1 MLPKYRRE
9 ARKGSRAVRCRIS
22 ILTREEVFAIF
33 ASSHMREMNLDK
45 RLAAADANS
54 ASRPHQNNNNLSMW
68 NEVKLTRQ
76 AVMPNGMQRKV
87 AETYLVQAETC
98 TDAENKVMDE
108 VGGDIDVKC
117 VRVSAIAAV
126 KERKCNEP
134 CVWYKVTT
142 EFTLFKDC
150 TPKKT
155 RVCDLIYAENIL
167 RALQVNAEQIM
178 YTAADYEVVKI
189 EKTNIVDVVA

>member
-1 MLPKYRRE
+1 
-9 ARKGSRAVRCRIS
+9 
-22 ILTREEVFAIF
+22 
-33 ASSHMREMNLDK
+33 MNLDK

-54 ASRPHQNNNNLSMW
+54 ASRPRITNNNLSMC

-108 VGGDIDVKC
+108 VGGDMEVKC
-117 VRVSAIAAV
+117 VRVSAIATV

-142 EFTLFKDC
+142 EFTLPKEDG

-155 RVCDLIYAENIL
+155 RVCDLIFAENIL

-189 EKTNIVDVVA
+189 EKTGIVDVIA